1 MFWQI
6 SSAVGVRL
14 KGPSG
19 LSTSRWR
26 EICFSVR
33 AHRQSICS
41 RRVSTRSCPYT
52 VPLSRIPRQFRGC
65 VSSSLGRPRPV
76 RVSTFSSGRKGGG
89 SSQRDSQS
97 LHDWSLPLW
106 PEKKWFANFLFLL
119 TQPPLALPWWGWL
132 LRQPYLNR
140 FHHGFHVLN
149 LHMWRLSSVSSES
162 RAFLE
167 DLLFICP
174 AASGLP
180 LLGCTRSS
188 GCSSVVGVVEGALLQ
203 STPLYP

>member
-26 EICFSVR
+26 KICFSVR

-41 RRVSTRSCPYT
+41 RRVSMRSCPYT

-65 VSSSLGRPRPV
+65 VSSSLGRLGPV

-97 LHDWSLPLW
+97 LHDW
-106 PEKKWFANFLFLL
+106 FANFLLLL
-119 TQPPLALPWWGWL
+119 TQPPLALPWWDWL

-140 FHHGFHVLN
+140 FHHGFHALN

-167 DLLFICP
+167 DLLFRCP
-174 AASGLP
+174 PASGLP

-188 GCSSVVGVVEGALLQ
+188 GCSSVVGVMEGALLQ